1 MSTEVNIIQD
11 GHAEYDTTSNIS
23 GGDSFRT
30 DFSLSP
36 SYPLG
41 TSDVPKPKKYYFK
54 TKVKNINP
62 EEGIYDIDVFQ
73 VNKDGSGEVKIGD
86 YNSKLNKV
94 FMNGNAPG
102 SSLFN
107 YGGFLNDKNNNRF
120 LANIVKKQINT
131 DANFVGG
138 ELKDVVNPNQAKGKG
153 TDEDS
158 VSSFLPNIPPNI
170 NTRKKY
176 ENLCYPVTLRRGNQD
191 RLKITILDRDLRN
204 TNRLSGKR
212 TPGNPIGSVIL
223 PVPGNLRDDN
233 KVDFKN
239 GTLNPLEVAAAEV
252 ALTALLNPAAT
263 GSEVKSLFDRVVS
276 AKGDLKQLTA
286 SLFTGRAINRTG
298 NELLTRARGTVVNPN
313 LELLFNGP
321 TLRPFNFQFRLS
333 PRDRG
338 ESIEIRKIIRMFKQ
352 SSAVRSTA
360 SNFFLRAPNTYK
372 LQFFEGSSTF
382 SSDHAFLPKIKEC
395 ALLGFGVNYTPDGTF
410 MSYENS
416 SMVSYDV
423 TFAFQEIDPITN
435 EDYTLLDSNSDNSIG
450 F

>member
-1 MSTEVNIIQD
+1 MSILTVEDFQGNIKESTSKSFKVGNNYFAAEAKKVGTNSD
-11 GHAEYDTTSNIS
+11 GSNKYNYNLVRYDGPDLT
-23 GGDSFRT
+23 G
-30 DFSLSP
+30 
-36 SYPLG
+36 G
-41 TSDVPKPKKYYFK
+41 TS
-54 TKVKNINP
+54 I
-62 EEGIYDIDVFQ
+62 
-73 VNKDGSGEVKIGD
+73 
-86 YNSKLNKV
+86 
-94 FMNGNAPG
+94 
-102 SSLFN
+102 
-107 YGGFLNDKNNNRF
+107 GFLNKNTNKLDFFPTVQNIVNTHNLRPIKGLIDKNFKNSIKT
-120 LANIVKKQINT
+120 LDITDKDKVDNT
-131 DANFVGG
+131 SKEDGN
-138 ELKDVVNPNQAKGKG
+138 
-153 TDEDS
+153 EDS

-204 TNRLSGKR
+204 SRRLSGKR
-212 TPGNPIGSVIL
+212 APAKSLGSVVL

-435 EDYTLLDSNSDNSIG
+435 EDYTLLDRNSDNSIG

>member
-1 MSTEVNIIQD
+1 MSILTVEDFQGNIKESTSKSFKVGNNYFAAEAKKVGTNSD
-11 GHAEYDTTSNIS
+11 GSNKYNYNLVRYDGPDLT
-23 GGDSFRT
+23 G
-30 DFSLSP
+30 
-36 SYPLG
+36 G
-41 TSDVPKPKKYYFK
+41 TS
-54 TKVKNINP
+54 I
-62 EEGIYDIDVFQ
+62 
-73 VNKDGSGEVKIGD
+73 
-86 YNSKLNKV
+86 
-94 FMNGNAPG
+94 
-102 SSLFN
+102 
-107 YGGFLNDKNNNRF
+107 GFLNKNTNKLDFFPTVQNIVNTHNLRPIKGLIDKNFKNSIKT
-120 LANIVKKQINT
+120 LDITDKDKVDNT
-131 DANFVGG
+131 SKEDGN
-138 ELKDVVNPNQAKGKG
+138 
-153 TDEDS
+153 EDS

-204 TNRLSGKR
+204 SKRLSGKR
-212 TPGNPIGSVIL
+212 RPAKSLGSVVL

-338 ESIEIRKIIRMFKQ
+338 DSIEIRKIIRMFKK
-352 SSAVRSTA
+352 SSAVKSSA

-435 EDYTLLDSNSDNSIG
+435 EDYTLLDRNSDNSIG

>member
-1 MSTEVNIIQD
+1 MSILTVEDFQGNIKESTSKSFKVGNNYFAAEAKKVGTNSD
-11 GHAEYDTTSNIS
+11 GSNKYNYNLVRYDGPDLT
-23 GGDSFRT
+23 G
-30 DFSLSP
+30 
-36 SYPLG
+36 G
-41 TSDVPKPKKYYFK
+41 TS
-54 TKVKNINP
+54 I
-62 EEGIYDIDVFQ
+62 
-73 VNKDGSGEVKIGD
+73 
-86 YNSKLNKV
+86 
-94 FMNGNAPG
+94 
-102 SSLFN
+102 
-107 YGGFLNDKNNNRF
+107 GFLNKNTNKLDFFPTVQNIVNTHNLRPIKGLIDKNFKNSIKT
-120 LANIVKKQINT
+120 LDITDKDKVDNT
-131 DANFVGG
+131 SKEDGN
-138 ELKDVVNPNQAKGKG
+138 
-153 TDEDS
+153 EDS

-204 TNRLSGKR
+204 TNRLAGKR
-212 TPGNPIGSVIL
+212 TPGNPIGSVVL
-223 PVPGNLRDDN
+223 PVPGNLKDDN

-435 EDYTLLDSNSDNSIG
+435 EDYTLLDRNSDNSIG

>member
-1 MSTEVNIIQD
+1 MSILTVEDFQGNIKESTSKSFKVGNNYFAAEAKKVGTNSD
-11 GHAEYDTTSNIS
+11 GSNKYNYNLVRYDGPDLT
-23 GGDSFRT
+23 G
-30 DFSLSP
+30 
-36 SYPLG
+36 G
-41 TSDVPKPKKYYFK
+41 TS
-54 TKVKNINP
+54 I
-62 EEGIYDIDVFQ
+62 
-73 VNKDGSGEVKIGD
+73 
-86 YNSKLNKV
+86 
-94 FMNGNAPG
+94 
-102 SSLFN
+102 
-107 YGGFLNDKNNNRF
+107 GFLNKNTNKLDFFPTVQNIVNTHNLRPIKGLIDKNFKNSIKT
-120 LANIVKKQINT
+120 LDITDKDKVDNT
-131 DANFVGG
+131 SKEDGN
-138 ELKDVVNPNQAKGKG
+138 
-153 TDEDS
+153 EDS

-212 TPGNPIGSVIL
+212 TPGNPIGSVVL
-223 PVPGNLRDDN
+223 PVPGNLKDDN

-352 SSAVRSTA
+352 SSAIRSSV
-360 SNFFLRAPNTYK
+360 SNFFLIAPNTYK

>member
-1 MSTEVNIIQD
+1 MSILTVEDFQGNIKESTSKSFKVGNNYFAAEAKKVGTNSD
-11 GHAEYDTTSNIS
+11 GSNKYNYNLVRYDGPDLT
-23 GGDSFRT
+23 G
-30 DFSLSP
+30 
-36 SYPLG
+36 G
-41 TSDVPKPKKYYFK
+41 TS
-54 TKVKNINP
+54 I
-62 EEGIYDIDVFQ
+62 
-73 VNKDGSGEVKIGD
+73 
-86 YNSKLNKV
+86 
-94 FMNGNAPG
+94 
-102 SSLFN
+102 
-107 YGGFLNDKNNNRF
+107 GFLNKNTNKLDFFPTVQNIVNTHNLRPIKGLIDKNFKNSIKT
-120 LANIVKKQINT
+120 LDITDKDKVDNT
-131 DANFVGG
+131 SKEDGN
-138 ELKDVVNPNQAKGKG
+138 
-153 TDEDS
+153 EDS

-212 TPGNPIGSVIL
+212 TPGNPIGSVVL
-223 PVPGNLRDDN
+223 PVPGNLKDDN

-352 SSAVRSTA
+352 SSAVRSPA

-435 EDYTLLDSNSDNSIG
+435 EDYTLLDRNSDNSIG

>member
-1 MSTEVNIIQD
+1 MSILTVEDFQGNIKESTSKSFKVGNNYFAAEAKKVGTNSD
-11 GHAEYDTTSNIS
+11 GSNKYNYNLVRYDGPDLT
-23 GGDSFRT
+23 G
-30 DFSLSP
+30 
-36 SYPLG
+36 G
-41 TSDVPKPKKYYFK
+41 TS
-54 TKVKNINP
+54 I
-62 EEGIYDIDVFQ
+62 
-73 VNKDGSGEVKIGD
+73 
-86 YNSKLNKV
+86 
-94 FMNGNAPG
+94 
-102 SSLFN
+102 
-107 YGGFLNDKNNNRF
+107 GFLNKNTNKLDFFPTVQNIVNTHNLRPIKGLIDKNFKNSIKT
-120 LANIVKKQINT
+120 LDITDKDKVDNT
-131 DANFVGG
+131 SKEDGN
-138 ELKDVVNPNQAKGKG
+138 
-153 TDEDS
+153 EDS

-191 RLKITILDRDLRN
+191 RLKITILDRDLRT

-212 TPGNPIGSVIL
+212 TPGNPIGSVVL
-223 PVPGNLRDDN
+223 PVPGNLKDDN

-239 GTLNPLEVAAAEV
+239 VTLNPLEVAAAEV